1 VKGQDWLSERMVFGL
16 LIIAGYIALI
26 GVTIVFGLRGDVLA
40 IVTGGL
46 GTLGAAIG
54 IITQAIWKV
63 DRTERQAA
71 ETAAVLASKAP
82 DLSGT
87 GAGGLATR
95 VEVTNDAA
103 NPVPTTEAPDADPF
117 RIKP

>member
-1 VKGQDWLSERMVFGL
+1 MRPHDWLSERMVFGL

-71 ETAAVLASKAP
+71 ETAAVLAAKAP

-87 GAGGLATR
+87 GSG
-95 VEVTNDAA
+95 VPVQVTNDPA
-103 NPVPTTEAPDADPF
+103 NPVPTQDQAADPF
-117 RIKP
+117 TIKP